1 MQPIAIIN
9 NNSILVARIGQSIGI
24 FARIQNKKLKLTC
37 SENRNYGCLI
47 RNRLRR

>member
-1 MQPIAIIN
+1 MQPIANIN
-9 NNSILVARIGQSIGI
+9 NTSILVSRISRSIGV
-24 FARIQNKKLKLTC
+24 FARIQGKKIKLIC